1 MLSFESEMGN
11 VVMIDYAN
19 MMIAHMESKRKL
31 KNIETEVFFLF
42 KIQPDGEFQTPNN
55 FEVIGSRLSTKPSL
69 NGQRKNVVTLWKQ
82 NKERKRER

>member
-31 KNIETEVFFLF
+31 KNIETEVFFSF
-42 KIQPDGEFQTPNN
+42 
-55 FEVIGSRLSTKPSL
+55 
-69 NGQRKNVVTLWKQ
+69 
-82 NKERKRER
+82 